1 MSCKF
6 IILICNWRMYRMSRE
21 VAKFF
26 ERFFWYKRSYNLCLK
41 SFTHLPSVEENQNKS
56 HKLKMV
62 SIFNSNYNSKQVDHS
77 EFCEELLS
85 AQIFG
90 SYYSKFNVVYFYDK
104 TLLRSKIM
112 QTHTSR
118 SFRFKNNSNSICYY
132 VFYLEILRIFR
143 SCFDRRY
150 KRWCFTLAPILATRS
165 ARPGSS
171 CISPIESIHSTSC
184 PTSIKPTLATS
195 WTSCRLIQRPN
206 RLWVSTPLSWS

>member
-1 MSCKF
+1 
-6 IILICNWRMYRMSRE
+6 MYRMSRE

-90 SYYSKFNVVYFYDK
+90 SYYSKFNVVYFFCISCKHTHHD
-104 TLLRSKIM
+104 RFVSKI
-112 QTHTSR
+112 
-118 SFRFKNNSNSICYY
+118 I
-132 VFYLEILRIFR
+132 
-143 SCFDRRY
+143 
-150 KRWCFTLAPILATRS
+150 
-165 ARPGSS
+165 
-171 CISPIESIHSTSC
+171 
-184 PTSIKPTLATS
+184 
-195 WTSCRLIQRPN
+195 LIQFVITSSIQKFFVFFA
-206 RLWVSTPLSWS
+206 LALIAAASADVSHLRQYLPPDQPGQAAAASAPSNQYIPPAAPQASNQHSQQAEPAAASFNDQTGYEYQHP